1 MPVRREGKLERFAAL
16 ASSGQRRGL
25 YLAGMVVARAAQNK
39 APRLIGR
46 LKRSLTPGK
55 PFPTGTWSWAI
66 HVGTNVI
73 YAAIHE
79 FGGVIVPRVAK
90 MLAIPIGD
98 LQGSPRRHDLHIART
113 KGGAWLLIDQAGKA
127 QYVLKQSVTIP
138 ARPYLRPALRE
149 KQRVAAGIILKSIF
163 GALRGMGK

>member
-1 MPVRREGKLERFAAL
+1 MLVRRAGKLERFAVL
-16 ASSGQRRGL
+16 AAVGQRRGL
-25 YLAGMVVARAAQNK
+25 TLGGMVVAQAAQNK
-39 APRLIGR
+39 APRLTGR
-46 LKRSLTPGK
+46 LKRNLTPGK
-55 PFPTGTWSWAI
+55 PFPTGTWSWAV

-90 MLAIPIGD
+90 MLAIPIGN
-98 LQGSPRRHDLHIART
+98 LKGSPRQHNLHIART
-113 KGGAWLLIDQAGKA
+113 KGGTWLLMDGADQA

-138 ARPYLRPALRE
+138 ARPYLRPALEE
-149 KQRVAAGIILKSIF
+149 KRRVVGNVILKSIF